1 MSSGNF
7 VDGGYTEHAPVA
19 LLGLYYIISFY
30 SLEEI
35 SYFLNI
41 IFEIL
46 SARWKKKFVAG
57 NVLRCFP

>member
-7 VDGGYTEHAPVA
+7 VDGGYTEHAPFA

-46 SARWKKKFVAG
+46 SAR
-57 NVLRCFP
+57 